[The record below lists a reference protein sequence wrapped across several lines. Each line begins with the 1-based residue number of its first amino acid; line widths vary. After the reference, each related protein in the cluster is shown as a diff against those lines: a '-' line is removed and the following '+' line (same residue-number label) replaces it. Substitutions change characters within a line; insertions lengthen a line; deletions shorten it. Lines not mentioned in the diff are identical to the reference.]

1 MQHYNQGY
9 DELYHY
15 GVMGMKWGKRKN
27 PIAYAMNKIS
37 NRNKVSKFNDLY
49 TKRRQTRDKKR
60 FSPAGVKRINNRL
73 NKGMSYDKASKKEQ
87 VVSVS
92 KKIALGL
99 FVVDSIFGYPMIR
112 SMAVKGIKSADPL
125 VKSGKQ
131 SVNDFMKKHQSESAH
146 IKQSYDDL
154 DKYKGVS
161 KNTGYVVDNAKY
173 KIL

>member
-15 GVMGMKWGKRKN
+15 GVMGMKWGKRQN
-27 PIAYAMNKIS
+27 LAASVINKIS
-37 NRNKVSKFNDLY
+37 SRNKVSKFNDEY
-49 TKRRQTRDKKR
+49 TKRRQTLDKKR
-60 FSPAGVKRINNRL
+60 FSPGGVKRINDGL
-73 NKGMSYDKASKKEQ
+73 NKGVSYEKAVKREK
-87 VVSVS
+87 VVSAS

-99 FVVDSIFGYPMIR
+99 FLVDGIFGYPMIR
-112 SMAVKGIKSADPL
+112 SMAVTGIKSADPL